1 MAQANTGTGGTTGT
15 MGRTGGQG
23 QTGTPDVTYNLIS
36 VLYHALQG
44 AETYEQ
50 YIQDAQQSGNQ
61 ELAQFF
67 REVQQEDARRA
78 QRGRE
83 LLSRCLQQGRG
94 NQRMSQ

>member
-1 MAQANTGTGGTTGT
+1 MAQAHTGTGTQSGTA
-15 MGRTGGQG
+15 GRTGGQG

-36 VLYHALQG
+36 ILYHALQG

-50 YIQDAQQSGNQ
+50 YIQDAQQGGDQ

-67 REVQQEDARRA
+67 RDVQQEDERRA
-78 QRGRE
+78 TRGRQ
-83 LLSRCLQQGRG
+83 LLARCLQGGG

>member
-1 MAQANTGTGGTTGT
+1 MAQTNIGAGSGTGVS
-15 MGRTGGQG
+15 GRTSGQA
-23 QTGTPDVTYNLIS
+23 QTGTPDVTYDLIS

-44 AETYEQ
+44 AQTYEQ

-61 ELAQFF
+61 ELVQFF
-67 REVQQEDARRA
+67 RDVQQEDERRA

-83 LLSRCLQQGRG
+83 LLTRVQQGQG